1 MRTHAEKKESV
12 YDLHNAGSGSNSKN
26 YFVDNRAKSAVQR
39 KQMDALNNSGA
50 SKTPVQKVAN
60 NTGLPDQLKSGIE
73 NISGHSMDDVKVHY
87 NSAKPAQLNAHA
99 YAQGTDIHIATGQEK
114 HLPHEAWHVVQQ
126 KQGRVKPTMQMKGKV
141 NVNDDKGLE
150 KEADV
155 MGSKA
160 AKLSVDKQVT
170 QYKQSS
176 NSFGK
181 PVQRALTELSDPAYK
196 GETRNENVIL
206 RDDGQGWYTEMNSD
220 TELFYHPN
228 TDQYT
233 VGEGNYW
240 DPVTTT
246 ELVPRGHNV
255 YDSLDGN
262 THYNYVR
269 GRYVVAVEGA
279 NVAAEPALDGA
290 LTTFINAIWGA
301 RTILNAIHTPRER
314 LKYIYNHFY
323 SHGGGSK
330 VAPAHST
337 PLIETM
343 VGIANSRGGEIQ
355 GGAKIPLGG
364 TAFEDTR
371 SPARLLHYLRTGN
384 EGQRKVAYDK
394 LAGAYYYFRLGTA
407 APNRRIIINTAPAN
421 TPAEFVK
428 VYNIVNA
435 YQDVAVDIKVGGPL
449 AAAQKQDSM
458 VMYVNGNAG
467 RFQTMVDALV
477 GGGIV
482 TVDELPAM
490 IRGLGAGIGYAHDP
504 APVKGVNISFGEK
517 RVILAYMAF
526 EKSSSLEQFTYLAG
540 QFFEDAG
547 IVAARAHT
555 EKAAHGTTVINHLS
569 AYLTLWRTKP

>member
-1 MRTHAEKKESV
+1 MSINADRQIKDKKLDDLTEQSLVRKSV
-12 YDLHNAGSGSNSKN
+12 FQLQ
-26 YFVDNRAKSAVQR
+26 DNRSKSSLQK
-39 KQMDALNNSGA
+39 KQAEDTEKSIQKKANS
-50 SKTPVQKVAN
+50 
-60 NTGLPDQLKSGIE
+60 TGLPDQLKSGIE
-73 NISGHSMDDVKVHY
+73 NLSGHSMDDVKVHY
-87 NSAKPAQLNAHA
+87 NSAKPTQLNAHA
-99 YAQGTDIHIATGQEK
+99 YAQGTDIHVASGQEK
-114 HLPHEAWHVVQQ
+114 YLPHEAWHVVQQ
-126 KQGRVKPTMQMKGKV
+126 KEGRVKPTMQMKGKV
-141 NVNDDKGLE
+141 NVNDDTGLE

-155 MGSKA
+155 MGNKA
-160 AKLSVDKQVT
+160 AQLSDTQVT
-170 QYKQSS
+170 HYKQSS
-176 NSFGK
+176 TVSDK
-181 PVQRALTELSDPAYK
+181 PVQRALTELSDPSYK
-196 GETRNENVIL
+196 GETRNEDVLL
-206 RDDGQGWYTEMNSD
+206 RDDGHGWYTEMNSD
-220 TELFYHPN
+220 AEEVFYESK
-228 TDQYT
+228 TDQY
-233 VGEGNYW
+233 VFGEGNYW
-240 DPVTTT
+240 DPVTKAQ
-246 ELVPRGHNV
+246 LVPRGHNL

-290 LTTFINAIWGA
+290 LTTFITAIWGA

-330 VAPAHST
+330 IAPAHST

-343 VGIANSRGGEIQ
+343 VGIADSRGGEIQ
-355 GGAKIPLGG
+355 GGARIPLGG
-364 TAFEDTR
+364 TTFEDTR

-384 EGQRKVAYDK
+384 DDQRRVAYDK
-394 LAGAYYYFRLGTA
+394 LAGAYYYFRLGTT

-490 IRGLGAGIGYAHDP
+490 IRALGAGIGYAHDP

-526 EKSSSLEQFTYLAG
+526 ERSSSLEQFTYLAG

-555 EKAAHGTTVINHLS
+555 EKATHGTTVINHLS
-569 AYLTLWRTKP
+569 AYLALWRTKP

>member
-1 MRTHAEKKESV
+1 MSINADRQIKDKKLDDLTEQSLVRKSV
-12 YDLHNAGSGSNSKN
+12 FQLQ
-26 YFVDNRAKSAVQR
+26 DNRSKSSLQK
-39 KQMDALNNSGA
+39 KQAEDTEKSIQKKANS
-50 SKTPVQKVAN
+50 
-60 NTGLPDQLKSGIE
+60 TGLPDQLKSGIE
-73 NISGHSMDDVKVHY
+73 NLSGHSMDDVKVHY
-87 NSAKPAQLNAHA
+87 NSAKPTQLNAHA
-99 YAQGTDIHIATGQEK
+99 YAQGTDIHVASGQEK
-114 HLPHEAWHVVQQ
+114 YLPHEAWHVVQQ
-126 KQGRVKPTMQMKGKV
+126 KEGRVKPTMQMKGKV
-141 NVNDDKGLE
+141 NVNDDTGLE

-155 MGSKA
+155 MGNKA
-160 AKLSVDKQVT
+160 AQLSDTQVT
-170 QYKQSS
+170 HYKQSS
-176 NSFGK
+176 TVSDK
-181 PVQRALTELSDPAYK
+181 HVQRALTELSDPSYK
-196 GETRNENVIL
+196 GETRNEDVLL
-206 RDDGQGWYTEMNSD
+206 RDDGHGWYTEMNSD
-220 TELFYHPN
+220 AEEVFYESK
-228 TDQYT
+228 TDQY
-233 VGEGNYW
+233 VFGEGNYW
-240 DPVTTT
+240 DPVTKAQ
-246 ELVPRGHNV
+246 LVPRGHNL

-290 LTTFINAIWGA
+290 LTTFITAIWGA

-330 VAPAHST
+330 IAPAHST

-343 VGIANSRGGEIQ
+343 VGIADSRGGEIQ
-355 GGAKIPLGG
+355 GGARIPLGG
-364 TAFEDTR
+364 TTFEDTR

-384 EGQRKVAYDK
+384 DDQRRVAYDK
-394 LAGAYYYFRLGTA
+394 LAGAYYYFRLGTT

-490 IRGLGAGIGYAHDP
+490 IRALGAGIGYAHDP

-526 EKSSSLEQFTYLAG
+526 ERSSSLEQFTYLAG

-555 EKAAHGTTVINHLS
+555 EKATHGTTVINHLS
-569 AYLTLWRTKP
+569 AYLALWRTKP